1 MQLYLEKRP
10 DLVRFFAVR
19 TGSASDA
26 EDIVQDI
33 WIKISSIGDGE
44 IDSPSAYLYRL
55 GSNVMLDRARSDKR
69 SRARDDIYYRMQLV
83 RSTTTGEDEAAI
95 PTPEQAVASRQRL
108 ARLIELVRKMPDQR
122 RRVFTLHKL
131 DGLSYGD
138 VARRLGISRSAV
150 EKHMMAALRQIAELR
165 E

>member
-69 SRARDDIYYRMQLV
+69 SRARDDNYYRMQLV